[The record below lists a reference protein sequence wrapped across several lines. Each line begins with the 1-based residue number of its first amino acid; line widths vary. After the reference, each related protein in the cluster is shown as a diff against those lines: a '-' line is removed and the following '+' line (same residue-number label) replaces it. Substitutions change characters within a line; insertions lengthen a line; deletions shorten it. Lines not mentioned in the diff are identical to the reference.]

1 MMSPTGEEAGLLPE
15 NVVLDVAG
23 DDGDWT
29 LAITDVMV
37 RMQAAVTAVW
47 RETPMARELSKRRQ
61 VEISMLLTHDAQMR
75 ELNREYRGKNKPT
88 NVLSFPGMDTDT
100 LSVAGYDGP
109 GLPSVALGD
118 VVISL
123 ETAMAEAEDAGKAL
137 VDHVSHLTVHGLL
150 HLLGYD
156 HEDDEEA
163 ATMEALEV
171 RILAHLHI
179 DDPYAT

>member
-1 MMSPTGEEAGLLPE
+1 
-15 NVVLDVAG
+15 
-23 DDGDWT
+23 
-29 LAITDVMV
+29 
-37 RMQAAVTAVW
+37 
-47 RETPMARELSKRRQ
+47 
-61 VEISMLLTHDAQMR
+61 MLLTHDAQMR

-100 LSVAGYDGP
+100 LSVEGYDGP